1 MKTDAETLIIT
12 PVSVL
17 AGQQLQGAL
26 LGRLRTFDPNTV
38 WLLRS
43 SMTRNQVIKLLKWG
57 LTTTSPDGTSGKELA
72 W

>member
-1 MKTDAETLIIT
+1 MQRPLIT
-12 PVSVL
+12 SPVSVL
-17 AGQQLQGAL
+17 AGEQLQCAL

-57 LTTTSPDGTSGKELA
+57 LTTTFPGGTSGKEPA
-72 W
+72 C